1 MSVEDIDIVDLNG
14 VIIGPMQIG
23 IYLDVSTTLR
33 PTYKVLY
40 SRLSSYRKKDI
51 SVEFIKDVILEELP
65 KRFGLLVNKNCIL
78 ICEKW
83 RSYY

>member
-65 KRFGLLVNKNCIL
+65 KRFGLPVNKNCIL

-83 RSYY
+83 RSYH